1 MLKKSATDRAI
12 EIAQD
17 RAKRLALASAQLDAR
32 LDADRERRA
41 TKIMDD
47 AAMARSM
54 NLTGETD
61 AMVEAR
67 RFHGE
72 RIQARRKAN
81 TPWDHDGLA
90 YYVSN

>member
-1 MLKKSATDRAI
+1 MLKKSAIEIAI

-17 RAKRLALASAQLDAR
+17 RARRLAIASAQLDAR

-41 TKIMDD
+41 AKIMED
-47 AAMARSM
+47 ASKARSM

-72 RIQARRKAN
+72 RIQARRLAN
-81 TPWDHDGLA
+81 SAWEDRLEAGDA
-90 YYVSN
+90 